1 MVKNRILFWLVKNL
15 SIFLVRTVYFIV
27 KHIAIGSSIVIVRS
41 INIRGSARDRLAKD
55 HNYWS
60 AIAQLT
66 GFQILWQTA
75 VFPLAGNDTARRP
88 SRDGNGYYS
97 NELIYCTVKFG
108 FFTNSLR
115 TLNF

>member
-1 MVKNRILFWLVKNL
+1 MSILLV
-15 SIFLVRTVYFIV
+15 TVYFIV

-41 INIRGSARDRLAKD
+41 INIRGSTRDRLAKD